1 MAAKKKINL
10 EELKMEQLKKVLVNI
25 ENISDL
31 YQNTQLRIM
40 LIQALGG
47 IHSNKTETAQVMEG
61 REALDNTITKENN
74 IPAEETVQQVEVTPV
89 QEANDKTQQ
98 AVNNIKNAIEEV
110 LNQPEETY
118 EDPEVAPVEVAGIDV
133 NELNNQEDMI
143 AESNL
148 GRNEEEVQAE
158 MEEAALPGSILTEDF
173 FIDAGDGTQVNIKD
187 TFNALQALPDDEA
200 KQYIA
205 FYLAYYD
212 AESVAA
218 IVNAF
223 SSEITSDAF
232 ELLNANNYMAF
243 LEYFNACLQG

>member
-10 EELKMEQLKKVLVNI
+10 EELKMEQLKKVLSNI
-25 ENISDL
+25 DKVSDL

-47 IHSNKTETAQVMEG
+47 IYVTNKEDLPVG
-61 REALDNTITKENN
+61 RDALDNTSLKENVEKESTV
-74 IPAEETVQQVEVTPV
+74 EETIETNIEATPV
-89 QEANDKTQQ
+89 QESKEEVLK
-98 AVNNIKNAIEEV
+98 AVDNIKNAIAEV
-110 LNQPEETY
+110 MEQPEETV
-118 EDPEVAPVEVAGIDV
+118 EDPEVAPVEVTGIEDT
-133 NELNNQEDMI
+133 QETQ
-143 AESNL
+143 
-148 GRNEEEVQAE
+148 EVEQVL
-158 MEEAALPGSILTEDF
+158 EAAEETVSELPGTILEEDL

-187 TFNALQALPDDEA
+187 SFNRLAALPDDES

-205 FYLAYYD
+205 FYLSYYD

-223 SSEITSDAF
+223 SSGITSDAF
-232 ELLNANNYMAF
+232 ELLNADNYTAF

>member
-10 EELKMEQLKKVLVNI
+10 EELKMEQLKKVLSNI
-25 ENISDL
+25 DKVSDL

-47 IHSNKTETAQVMEG
+47 IYVTNKEDLPVG
-61 REALDNTITKENN
+61 RDALDNTSLKENVEKESTV
-74 IPAEETVQQVEVTPV
+74 EETIETNIEATPV
-89 QEANDKTQQ
+89 QESKEEVLK
-98 AVNNIKNAIEEV
+98 AVDNIKNAIAEV
-110 LNQPEETY
+110 MEQPEETV
-118 EDPEVAPVEVAGIDV
+118 EDPEVAPVEVTGIEDT
-133 NELNNQEDMI
+133 QEV
-143 AESNL
+143 EQVL
-148 GRNEEEVQAE
+148 
-158 MEEAALPGSILTEDF
+158 EAAEETVSELPGTILEEDL

-187 TFNALQALPDDEA
+187 SFNRLAALPDDES

-205 FYLAYYD
+205 FYLSYYD

-223 SSEITSDAF
+223 SSGITSDAF
-232 ELLNANNYMAF
+232 ELLNADNYTAF